1 MINQDCIRNG
11 LQRFLV
17 TRKVFTHINVSIVPL
32 CYILLSIHV
41 FIESQSE
48 LSNFLTTNEV

>member
-1 MINQDCIRNG
+1 MINQDYIRNG
-11 LQRFLV
+11 LQRFLM